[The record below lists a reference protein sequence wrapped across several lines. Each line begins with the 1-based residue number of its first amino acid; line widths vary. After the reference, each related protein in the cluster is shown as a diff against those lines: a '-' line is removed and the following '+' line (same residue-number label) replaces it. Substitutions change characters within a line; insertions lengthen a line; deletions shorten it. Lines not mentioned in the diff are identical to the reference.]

1 MLMLGKNKKLIKI
14 RLFLHQ
20 SSFEIYLLAYFRTR
34 KINKIYKILYLK
46 NRIIKN
52 YYCIKQKVKNETRFL
67 LII

>member
-34 KINKIYKILYLK
+34 KINKIYKILNLK

-52 YYCIKQKVKNETRFL
+52 YYCIKQKIKMKDFC
-67 LII
+67 